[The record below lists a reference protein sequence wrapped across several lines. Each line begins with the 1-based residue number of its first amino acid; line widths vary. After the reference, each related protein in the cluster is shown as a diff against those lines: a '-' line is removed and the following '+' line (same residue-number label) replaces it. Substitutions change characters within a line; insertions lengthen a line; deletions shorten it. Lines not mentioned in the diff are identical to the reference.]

1 MKRITRALAS
11 ITAGVML
18 LSGCAQLELN
28 QEVDDFPEFNAWSTY
43 GTATSTYAD
52 VAAVAN
58 TISNEEDAQ
67 IRILTSDTGVGRLS
81 PLRNK
86 QATMARTG
94 DEYIFAFDGEEDF
107 TTADWGPQDV
117 RMVWTPTA
125 PHGMMSR
132 AGSGIDSPADL
143 KGKKVPWATANPSV
157 QNKVEAYLAYGGL
170 TWDDV
175 ERVDIS
181 YSEQPA
187 ALQAGQIDALFLQVY
202 GSSLYEL
209 EAAIDTQWLELDPE
223 DTEAVEAVAE
233 VAPSVEIGPFENAAG
248 QEEGQTDNGFI
259 YAVPFVAYSELSDT
273 QAYQTAKAFQEHYP
287 VYKDATPTT
296 LNWDLEHV
304 FTTPIQVPFHDGTVQ
319 FLEENGAWTEEAEQR
334 NQELIAYGEEMRETW
349 PDFLEQADASGDLG
363 QQWIEWKDEHLEP
376 ID

>member
-28 QEVDDFPEFNAWSTY
+28 QEVDDFPEFTAWTTY
-43 GTATSTYAD
+43 GTGTSTYAD
-52 VAAVAN
+52 LAAAAN
-58 TISNEEDAQ
+58 TISTEEDAQ
-67 IRILTSDTGVGRLS
+67 IRILTSDTAVGRLS

-86 QATMARTG
+86 QAVMSRTG
-94 DEYIFAFDGEEDF
+94 DEYMFSFHGEEDF
-107 TTADWGPQDV
+107 TTADWGPQDL
-117 RMVWTPTA
+117 RIVWAPTGPHAMMTRTNTGIETP
-125 PHGMMSR
+125 MDL
-132 AGSGIDSPADL
+132 AG
-143 KGKKVPWATANPSV
+143 KNVPRITANPSV
-157 QNKVEAYLAYGGL
+157 NNKFDAYLAYAGL

-175 ERVDIS
+175 VPVEVA
-181 YSEQPA
+181 YSEQPG
-187 ALQAGQIDALFLQVY
+187 ALQAGKIDVLFQQVY

-209 EAAIDTQWLELDPE
+209 ESAVDTAWVALDPE
-223 DTEAVEAVAE
+223 ETERIAALQE
-233 VAPSVEIGPFENAAG
+233 VAPAVEVGPFEGAAG

-259 YAVPFVAYSELSDT
+259 YPLPIVAYEEVSDS
-273 QAYQTAKAFQEHYP
+273 QAYYTANAFQEHYP
-287 VYKDATPTT
+287 LYKDATATT
-296 LNWDLEHV
+296 ENWDIEHV
-304 FTTPIQVPFHDGTVQ
+304 VKMPTQVPFHDGTVQ

-349 PDFLEQADASGDLG
+349 PDFLEQADASGDLK